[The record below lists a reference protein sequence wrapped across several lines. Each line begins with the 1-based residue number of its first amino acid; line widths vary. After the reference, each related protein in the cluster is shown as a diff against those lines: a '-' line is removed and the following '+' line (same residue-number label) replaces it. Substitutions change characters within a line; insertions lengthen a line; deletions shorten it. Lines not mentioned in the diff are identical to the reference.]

1 MEKILSLVVHNS
13 DEVKGVFIG
22 FTKDEIL
29 SKLKES
35 KYWENIIGRLEEEFV
50 PVSDEDDIE
59 GREFKI
65 DDIDL
70 DTVTELHHDGDSE
83 DGYTL
88 IQTI

>member
-59 GREFKI
+59 
-65 DDIDL
+65 
-70 DTVTELHHDGDSE
+70 LHHDGYSE